1 MRPRSFH
8 GSRHHVHW
16 LVVQCPEHMEN
27 TDGNSFSIRNLCV
40 CMVRKGDKHSPMTLP
55 PTNTEI
61 KEQLEYHIQVNSKT
75 AGVAETESRVD
86 VTRGWGVGAMW
97 RCQPPVVSSGDLLHS
112 MMVIVNNSVL
122 YI

>member
-1 MRPRSFH
+1 
-8 GSRHHVHW
+8 
-16 LVVQCPEHMEN
+16 
-27 TDGNSFSIRNLCV
+27 
-40 CMVRKGDKHSPMTLP
+40 MTLP

-122 YI
+122 HT